1 MEVEERA
8 GRGGAGSQ
16 AGLGC
21 RGTETQSGQ
30 REAEAGDVKRV
41 GLGGQVG
48 QVSPAPFPQ
57 SNSRAAPGLWERAPS
72 LCPGAAPLH
81 LPL

>member
-1 MEVEERA
+1 MEIEEGA
-8 GRGGAGSQ
+8 ETVGAGSQ

-21 RGTETQSGQ
+21 RGPETQSGQ

-41 GLGGQVG
+41 GLRGQVR
-48 QVSPAPFPQ
+48 QVSPTPFPH
-57 SNSRAAPGLWERAPS
+57 SNSGSAPGLWERAPS

-81 LPL
+81 LPP